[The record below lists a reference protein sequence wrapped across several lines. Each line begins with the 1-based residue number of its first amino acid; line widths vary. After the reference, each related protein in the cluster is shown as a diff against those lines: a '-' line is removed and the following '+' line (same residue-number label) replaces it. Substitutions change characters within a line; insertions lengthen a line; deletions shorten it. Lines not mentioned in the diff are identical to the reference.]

1 MPAPSLTYTLSNGT
15 TADASQVMQNFN
27 DLLNGIT
34 DGTKDLSISALTLA
48 GNLTANGNTT
58 IGNSSSDTLTV
69 TASLASNLVPSADGT
84 YSLGSATIGYAN
96 LYMSGNSNQVTVK
109 ASASTSGDWTFTLP
123 VSGGTNNYLL
133 TTNGSGTSAWTA
145 ITNSA
150 WYADG
155 SNAGTLS
162 ATTQTIGGAKT
173 FSAAATFSSGLV
185 LGSGSTLSEYVAPT
199 SVAYNASNF
208 TTNQGTWTVGSGDQ
222 TTYMYCIIGKMMT
235 IWIKLSATD
244 VSGTPRP
251 TQLRISIPASKTAA
265 AAVAAR
271 PGFFGNN
278 STSINGTVN
287 LQVAASGSVI
297 YFEKDDGSEFAASTG
312 GTYAW
317 GNITFPIN

>member
-1 MPAPSLTYTLSNGT
+1 MPAPSLTYTLSNNT

-34 DGTKDLSISALTLA
+34 DGTKDLSINALTLA
-48 GNLTANGNTT
+48 GALTANGNVTL
-58 IGNSSSDTLTV
+58 GNSSSDTLTV

-96 LYMSGNSNQVTVK
+96 LYLSGNSNQVTVK

-185 LGSGSTLSEYVAPT
+185 LGTGSTLSNY
-199 SVAYNASNF
+199 S
-208 TTNQGTWTVGSGDQ
+208 TTTWTPAGALSTAGSSSNSAQSGRY
-222 TTYMYCIIGKMMT
+222 TRIGNIIYFQGSFTFTKGTGTGTFT
-235 IWIKLSATD
+235 ITGLPTNGVASPSGGAWLTD
-244 VSGTPRP
+244 YGGITG
-251 TQLRISIPASKTAA
+251 ASDLVFET
-265 AAVAAR
+265 
-271 PGFFGNN
+271 N
-278 STSINGTVN
+278 NGTTIGVYKPSGVN
-287 LQVAASGSVI
+287 NAALTDAELDAGGSTFQFWGF
-297 YFEKDDGSEFAASTG
+297 YFV
-312 GTYAW
+312 
-317 GNITFPIN
+317 